1 MFTSRRRQLF
11 IDGVQSVIMVRVVAY
26 WLFCLLASALMAC
39 CWIAWLDR
47 PASSGE
53 LIALLFRHYGPVFLA
68 TLILLPLVIMDVLRL
83 TNRFVGP
90 VFRLRRALREAAE
103 GHPKPLQ
110 FRDDDFWRE
119 VAEDFNRA
127 VPCDAESVTR

>member
-1 MFTSRRRQLF
+1 
-11 IDGVQSVIMVRVVAY
+11 MVRVVAY

-53 LIALLFRHYGPVFLA
+53 LFTLLFRHYGPVFVA
-68 TLILLPLVIMDVLRL
+68 TLILLPLVIVDTLRL

-90 VFRLRRALREAAE
+90 VYRLRRALQEAAD
-103 GHPKPLQ
+103 GKLNRPLK
-110 FRDDDFWRE
+110 FRDDDFWRD

-127 VPCDAESVTR
+127 VGQVPENDTATR